1 MKKVLLVVAFAV
13 AALFGFAAPAS
24 AAGQICIDVN
34 VNGTALPINGCTA
47 LP

>member
-1 MKKVLLVVAFAV
+1 MKKLLLVVALAV
-13 AALFGFAAPAS
+13 AGLFAAVVPAS
-24 AAGQICIDVN
+24 AAGEICIDVN

>member
-1 MKKVLLVVAFAV
+1 MKKLLVAVVFVVAGV
-13 AALFGFAAPAS
+13 FGLAAPAS